1 METIEPRE
9 RVKVSPIFQATMI
22 FLSASIIALGFSIR
36 TAYFR
41 SLDEPMIFKTISP
54 QKLREFGGFP
64 ESINVGLQIDHFH
77 EFDVIKNQFTFSG
90 NVWFEFEGDAVAIEP
105 LSDFEFDRATIL
117 YRSEPDTK
125 VIGSKLVVR
134 YVIKVAFNTGLVYA
148 DFPADSHRVNLVL
161 THPFI
166 SPEEIVFENKA
177 DDFIFEDELWQ
188 FGWRKAGLVVKQGYG
203 ESKLSE
209 QGNEK
214 TVLRPLVGFSIDVQR
229 YGARSLLA
237 ILLPIWL
244 IYYLMFFALS
254 VDAGPSITVALGG
267 ITGILAYRYVIEQL
281 SPKTGDLMIS
291 DYIFFL
297 ILASAMLIFLFTQ
310 FDLYVIKLS
319 LAAKKIGIALIHL
332 FTVLVSIYLLIP

>member
-1 METIEPRE
+1 MENIQTIERT
-9 RVKVSPIFQATMI
+9 KVSPLFQAAMI
-22 FLSASIIALGFSIR
+22 FISASIIAIGFSLR

-41 SLDEPMIFKTISP
+41 SLDEPMTFKTISP

-77 EFDVIKNQFTFSG
+77 EFDVIKNQFVFSG
-90 NVWFEFEGDAVAIEP
+90 NVWFEFEGDTVAIEP
-105 LSDFEFDRATIL
+105 LSNFEFDRATIL
-117 YRSEPDTK
+117 YRSLPDTK
-125 VIGSKLVVR
+125 IIGSKLVVR
-134 YVIKVAFNTGLVYA
+134 YVIKVAFNTGLQYA
-148 DFPADSHRVNLVL
+148 DFPVDSHRINLVL

-166 SPEEIVFENKA
+166 SPEEFIFENKA

-188 FGWRKAGLVVKQGYG
+188 FGWRKSNLFVKQGYA

-209 QGNEK
+209 QNVEK
-214 TVLRPLVGFSIDVQR
+214 TVLQPLVGFSIDIQR
-229 YGARSLLA
+229 YGGRSLLA

-281 SPKTGDLMIS
+281 SPRTGDLMIS

-310 FDLYVIKLS
+310 FDLYVMKLG
-319 LAAKKIGIALIHL
+319 LGAKKIGIASIHL
-332 FTVLVSIYLLIP
+332 FTVAVTIYFLLP